1 MTKRNK
7 YDIFKVSKGKETKRR
22 EKSDNKGV
30 NVMDYMDISEIRTAW
45 DNGEYI
51 DRCDIPS
58 KVKDGHV
65 FDENLS
71 VKRNREMAQEWNE
84 NVIQMTK
91 AHRERQGALYQKFTN
106 DVVNYLMGVY
116 GFNELQARKIE
127 GYVYAEKH
135 SFMCDYFGFLDEFA
149 DVVQSIIEA
158 K

>member
-1 MTKRNK
+1 M
-7 YDIFKVSKGKETKRR
+7 S
-22 EKSDNKGV
+22 
-30 NVMDYMDISEIRTAW
+30 YMDISEIRQAW

-51 DRCDIPS
+51 DRCTIPT
-58 KVKDGHV
+58 KVKEGHV

-71 VKRNREMAQEWNE
+71 VKRNREMVQEWNE
-84 NVIQMTK
+84 NVDATVK

-135 SFMCDYFGFLDEFA
+135 SFMSDYFGFLDEFA
-149 DVVQSIIEA
+149 DVVSEIIAA

>member
-1 MTKRNK
+1 MIYLKCQKEKKQKEERNQ
-7 YDIFKVSKGKETKRR
+7 II
-22 EKSDNKGV
+22 DNKGV
-30 NVMDYMDISEIRTAW
+30 NVMGYMDISEIRTAW

-71 VKRNREMAQEWNE
+71 VKRNREMVQEWNE
-84 NVIQMTK
+84 NVDKLTK
-91 AHRERQGALYQKFTN
+91 EHRARQGALYQKFTN

>member
-1 MTKRNK
+1 MIYLKCQ
-7 YDIFKVSKGKETKRR
+7 KEKKQKRR

-71 VKRNREMAQEWNE
+71 VKRNREMVQEWNE
-84 NVIQMTK
+84 NVDKLTK
-91 AHRERQGALYQKFTN
+91 EHRARQGALYQKFTN
-106 DVVNYLMGVY
+106 DVVNYLMSVY
-116 GFNELQARKIE
+116 RFNELQARKIE

-135 SFMCDYFGFLDEFA
+135 SFMSDYFGFLDEFA

-158 K
+158 Q